1 MKKIFLTC
9 MLTVC
14 LLLANCVENSFVCAS
29 AKVSF
34 KPATVTAADK
44 KKIDWENAPR
54 FDNFDALVEYLNDCK
69 YALKT
74 TVPVVCVN
82 GFIPDSKKI
91 PELRP
96 ILFLK
101 WTTYKGGQNLRILY
115 EITNYPGER
124 VAWAYLHK
132 DTSFLSKDEM
142 KLYNAAVD
150 LVNHA
155 KNFSSDPLY
164 RELYIHDRLTG
175 KTVYYNKEP
184 QPKNAR
190 FKTAFG
196 VLFDGRANCQGYSD
210 AFYMLATMCGLKV
223 DKINGYVKDKSHTW
237 NTITFGDKS
246 YFVDLT
252 WDDASCK
259 LGNENCNS
267 YIYFNAP
274 TQVMTNHRWYTAH
287 VPKNLRD
294 TPDKYNFYHAKE
306 YQTSNGKYFGASFN
320 SAEEALNHVAHRI
333 ANQGY
338 KISRVEAPY
347 SAYYFNVNNSLK
359 LLAKKFLPQLGW
371 TGTVTVNIERH
382 GKYMYFTVKAAQKMT
397 ASTKK

>member
-1 MKKIFLTC
+1 MKKFFLTC
-9 MLTVC
+9 ILTAC
-14 LLLANCVENSFVCAS
+14 LLLVSCVENSSVCAS
-29 AKVSF
+29 EKNFSGSQ
-34 KPATVTAADK
+34 TVTAAAK
-44 KKIDWENAPR
+44 KPKIDWEHAPR
-54 FDNFDALVEYLNDCK
+54 FDNFENLVEYLNDRK

-96 ILFLK
+96 IFFLK
-101 WTTYKGGQNLRILY
+101 WTTYTEQGQNLRILY

-132 DTSFLSKDEM
+132 DTSFLNDDEM
-142 KLYNAAVD
+142 KLYAAAVD
-150 LVNHA
+150 LVNDA

-164 RELYIHDRLTG
+164 QELYIHDRLTG

-184 QPKNAR
+184 QPKYAR

-196 VLFDGRANCQGYSD
+196 VLFDGKANCQGYAD
-210 AFYMLATMCGLKV
+210 AFYMLATMCGFHADKV
-223 DKINGYVKDKSHTW
+223 NGYVKNNSHTW

-246 YFVDLT
+246 YFVDVT
-252 WDDASCK
+252 WDDSACK
-259 LGNENCNS
+259 LGDENFNA

-287 VPKNLRD
+287 VPKNLCD
-294 TPDKYNFYHAKE
+294 TPDKYNFYRAKE
-306 YQTSNGKYFGASFN
+306 YATSNGKYFGTSFN
-320 SAEEALNHVAHRI
+320 FAEDALNHIANRI
-333 ANQGY
+333 AKQGY

-347 SAYYFNVNNSLK
+347 SAHYFDVNNSLK
-359 LLAKKFLPQLGW
+359 LLTKNFLLQLGW
-371 TGTVTVNIERH
+371 SGTVTMNIERH
-382 GKYMYFTVKAAQKMT
+382 GNYMYFTVKA
-397 ASTKK
+397 TKK